1 MLSVPRS
8 LSSLTIAFLFSGAV
22 ASAQLMLTGH
32 TTGSFDDLSQPNTTV
47 VNSADGSS
55 ASFRTGIPVAGST
68 QSSVAFTNVN
78 FTNVE
83 SGEPIQVGLFNIVNG
98 MTEIGSGQQTA
109 VFNLGLELTGPESLS
124 LAIGSINF
132 HIDHTP
138 NLPSLIPDTFAV
150 SFDQPPPV
158 LIQDMLVQFH
168 ISVDPLEFPLAE
180 NASIRKGDIT
190 ATFTPVPEPGTYAL
204 GASAL
209 LMGLVACRRYRAR
222 RSADN
227 VLV

>member
-78 FTNVE
+78 FTNV
-83 SGEPIQVGLFNIVNG
+83 
-98 MTEIGSGQQTA
+98 
-109 VFNLGLELTGPESLS
+109 
-124 LAIGSINF
+124 
-132 HIDHTP
+132 
-138 NLPSLIPDTFAV
+138 
-150 SFDQPPPV
+150 
-158 LIQDMLVQFH
+158 
-168 ISVDPLEFPLAE
+168 
-180 NASIRKGDIT
+180 
-190 ATFTPVPEPGTYAL
+190 
-204 GASAL
+204 
-209 LMGLVACRRYRAR
+209 
-222 RSADN
+222 
-227 VLV
+227 